1 MIPFESTEKS
11 SFMTRMLSA
20 SSDMTRIFFVSGMY
34 RMRDTFLVASS
45 TESLMC
51 RSSAYSIVYSFS
63 TSVAVSLP
71 LLPRECS
78 PAQCGVCM
86 CVYMCVCV
94 CVCVCVYV
102 CVCVCMCVG
111 DSVSELFSIQ

>member
-1 MIPFESTEKS
+1 MYKHFDADNTPFESTVKS

-20 SSDMTRIFFVSGMY
+20 SSEMTRIFFVSGMY

-63 TSVAVSLP
+63 TSDAVSLP
-71 LLPRECS
+71 PLECS
-78 PAQCGVCM
+78 PAVRDGGVC
-86 CVYMCVCV
+86 VLVA
-94 CVCVCVYV
+94 
-102 CVCVCMCVG
+102 
-111 DSVSELFSIQ
+111 SFQLRK